1 MSSSRVRAVG
11 WLAAAA
17 AVAAVAVSVAL
28 TLASATGGGRVQV
41 TTTPIAVP
49 TPATTVNPVKAPS
62 LPARGAYFGA
72 YVQPVAY
79 TQAADIAAIQTLQGQ
94 IGRRL
99 RIVHSYLRWQVPFPT
114 ASQQA
119 ILRQGS
125 MLLLSWAGADTR
137 AIASGVYDSWIREQ
151 ARAIKA
157 THKRIFL
164 EWRWEMNRPGLL
176 PEIHSPA
183 DYIKAWDHIRSI
195 FASQHVKNVAWV
207 WCPSVKGFG
216 LSFRYA
222 SGADFYPGNKE
233 VDWLCVDAYPQPGK
247 FVSFADLVEPFLAWA
262 SHIPK
267 PIMIGEFGVPRSY
280 APRVRARWLR
290 AAAQAVRAD
299 PQIKALVY
307 FDGDPRGGVP
317 DKEYGLD
324 AGSPPLLAFSAIA
337 QDKYFNLP
345 RRRWEQ

>member
-1 MSSSRVRAVG
+1 MQVVG
-11 WLAAAA
+11 WVTAT
-17 AVAAVAVSVAL
+17 VAVIAL
-28 TLASATGGGRVQV
+28 AVVLALASARGGGRVQV
-41 TTTPIAVP
+41 TPTPIAVP
-49 TPATTVNPVKAPS
+49 TPTTTVNPLRAPS
-62 LPARGAYFGA
+62 TPVRGAYLGA
-72 YVQPVAY
+72 YVQPVTY
-79 TQAADIAAIQTLQGQ
+79 TQPADIAAIQTLQGQ

-99 RIVHSYLRWQVPFPT
+99 GIVHSYLRWQVPFPT

-125 MLLLSWAGADTR
+125 TLLLSWAGADTR

-164 EWRWEMNRPGLL
+164 EWRWEMNRPGLI

-216 LSFRYA
+216 ISFRYA
-222 SGADFYPGNKE
+222 PGAAFYPGNNE
-233 VDWLCVDAYPQPGK
+233 VDWLCVDAYPQPGP

-280 APRVRARWLR
+280 APKVRAQWLR

-299 PQIKALVY
+299 SQIKALVY
-307 FDGDPRGGVP
+307 FEGDPPGSMP
-317 DKEYGLD
+317 AKKYGLD
-324 AGSPPLLAFSAIA
+324 AGSLPLLAFRAIA
-337 QDKYFNLP
+337 QEKYFNPP
-345 RRRWEQ
+345 RRRWAQ